1 MGNGIC
7 WMAPKT
13 IYIAFSEDGIG
24 WSYSSSV
31 IGSATNPIW
40 YPNLISSQGDLTGG
54 KDLGLHY
61 GQDDDKEVQEVES
74 IPVGFERQLVMYSM
88 DFRHQFFSNFT

>member
-24 WSYSSSV
+24 WSYPSSV

-61 GQDDDKEVQEVES
+61 GQDDDKEVQEVDL
-74 IPVGFERQLVMYSM
+74 FLLVLSV
-88 DFRHQFFSNFT
+88 SL